1 MRISRVNRWLDVSCV
16 VEQQIENIVTFVL
29 VGPDNPG
36 IDGNVVG
43 DQGVGDDPFL
53 ETEVLG

>member
-1 MRISRVNRWLDVSCV
+1 MRISRVNRWLNISCV
-16 VEQQIENIVTFVL
+16 IKQQIKNIVTFVL
-29 VGPDNPG
+29 IGPDNPG

-53 ETEVLG
+53 EAEVFG